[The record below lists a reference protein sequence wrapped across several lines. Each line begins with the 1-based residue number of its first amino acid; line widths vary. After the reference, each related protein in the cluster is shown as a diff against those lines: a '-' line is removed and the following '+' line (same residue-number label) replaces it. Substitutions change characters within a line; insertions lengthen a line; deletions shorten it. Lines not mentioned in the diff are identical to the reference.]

1 MEERQPF
8 HKMMPEQLD
17 TRRKKKERSV
27 NLSLTL
33 YASLSLDGSQT
44 EVKMQH
50 NNSFRK
56 KNRRKSSG
64 CRAKERVHRFDT
76 KSKISER
83 KFHQLDLIKIKIFYS
98 VKHSL
103 MKMKTQTIDWRK
115 YLQTYLTKD
124 QYLEYIK
131 NSQNET
137 EKKSPIRN
145 GKIQEETAHQRRC
158 ANDK

>member
-1 MEERQPF
+1 MIFDKLKKEFNGRKVAFSQNDARTTG
-8 HKMMPEQLD
+8 HKKE
-17 TRRKKKERSV
+17 KKERSV

-83 KFHQLDLIKIKIFYS
+83 KFHQLDLIKIKIFCS

-124 QYLEYIK
+124 
-131 NSQNET
+131 
-137 EKKSPIRN
+137 
-145 GKIQEETAHQRRC
+145 
-158 ANDK
+158 